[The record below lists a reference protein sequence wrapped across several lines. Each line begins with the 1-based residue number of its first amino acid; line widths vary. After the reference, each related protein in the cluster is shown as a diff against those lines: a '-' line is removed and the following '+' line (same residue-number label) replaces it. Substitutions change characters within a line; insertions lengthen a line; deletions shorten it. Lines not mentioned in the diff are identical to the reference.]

1 MKKWVSS
8 VVIAALVSAGVGH
21 TPGMLNAATA
31 IQIYIDN
38 ERLPST
44 QAPVMKGNRVLVPL
58 RSIFEGLDANV
69 IWNNKTK
76 TVTATKGDQTV
87 SMTIGSSYA
96 TISGSRVTLDVPAS
110 IIKGSTMVP
119 IRFVTEALGEE
130 VLWNSSAKR
139 VDIITSSN
147 DLSSSTV
154 TTRVGTQYGD
164 ARDISVEFT
173 PSQNED
179 GVHEY
184 RVILVKASNSGSFN
198 LNEARNVSYTSYTP
212 VSRTN
217 GKLSVTLKENTLDA
231 AGQKIQSGTAYKVYV
246 LTVGNDASDFSYV
259 LSSAKDPIT
268 MSAKPA
274 VAAASE
280 VKIRDI
286 ANHGDGRD
294 VEVSFKQPGTTS
306 DISNYRIFVVKQKDA
321 SSFDVNAASRAANS
335 YSTPVNKSS
344 SSTITTTLSSGTRDS
359 SGEIIKN
366 GIPYVVFIYSA
377 SSNTNNKQH
386 KLSVASSAITL
397 DSATLTAP
405 SITAVNDVNDY
416 GNGRDIQLSFNRAG
430 NEAKVGFYRIYVVRN
445 NQASSFNMT
454 EANKLG
460 SDRYYDISKTGNNI
474 TTTLPEKL
482 KDTSGNTIREGE
494 TYRVFVASMGNQQGG
509 YSNLLSGASAQITLV
524 NNSVTKPISGLAVS
538 DIQDYGDGR
547 DLRVTFNKSSNE
559 ASVDH
564 YRVFVVKSGN
574 AGAFNVSIASSM
586 NSSRYTRVN
595 KTGGNLSVAL
605 SADARDTDGSIIRSG
620 VSYRVFV
627 LAVSNRGD
635 SKLNSLSGAS
645 SVIQLSASSAQPAS
659 SVEAVVN
666 GTNGDGR
673 DVTVKF
679 KKASDETGLSRYLV
693 MVVRADEASRF
704 DLAWANRV
712 DSGNYTA
719 VAKKGSDLSQVLNE
733 NTKDV
738 RGDRL
743 TPGTNYKVFVLSL
756 ADGKVRSENA
766 LSQPSN
772 TFAIN
777 KAPVAVDTAV
787 ITKVENKPAQ
797 NPAIKVDFNK
807 AGNEAGLSFYAVIAV
822 KAANADQFTLEQA
835 NALPRSQYTAVSR
848 MGDNLSAVLDT
859 YALDADGSTLKAGV
873 TYRIFV
879 LSVADG
885 DKATVNSLSRA
896 SDTIVMEELPA
907 AAAPQSQRTSGEH
920 GEDSAA
926 KDI

>member
-38 ERLPST
+38 ERLPSP

-69 IWNNKTK
+69 LWNNKTK
-76 TVTATKGDQTV
+76 TVTASKGDQTV

-139 VDIITSSN
+139 VDIMTSSN

-173 PSQNED
+173 PSQNEG

-184 RVILVKASNSGSFN
+184 RVMLVKASNAGSFN
-198 LNEARNVSYTSYTP
+198 LNEARNVSYTSYTS

-217 GKLSVTLKENTLDA
+217 GKLSVTLKENALDT
-231 AGQKIQSGTAYKVYV
+231 AGQKIQSGTAYRVYV

-268 MSAKPA
+268 MNAKPA

-294 VEVSFKQPGTTS
+294 LEVSFKQPGTTS
-306 DISNYRIFVVKQKDA
+306 DITNYRIFVVKQKDA
-321 SSFDVNAASRAANS
+321 SSFDVTAASRAANS

-344 SSTITTTLSSGTRDS
+344 SSTLTTTLSSGTRDS
-359 SGEIIKN
+359 SGEVIKN
-366 GIPYVVFIYSA
+366 GIPYVVYIYST

-386 KLSVASSAITL
+386 KLSSASSAITL

-405 SITAVNDVNDY
+405 TITAVNDVNDY

-482 KDTSGNTIREGE
+482 KDSSGNTIREGE

-524 NNSVTKPISGLAVS
+524 NNSVTKPISGLAVN

-547 DLRVTFNKSSNE
+547 DLRVSFNKSSNE
-559 ASVDH
+559 ANVDH

-574 AGAFNVSIASSM
+574 AGAFDVSKANSM

-666 GTNGDGR
+666 GNSGDGR

-704 DLAWANRV
+704 DLSWANRV

-777 KAPVAVDTAV
+777 KAPVAVDAAV
-787 ITKVENKPAQ
+787 ITKVENKPAE

-848 MGDNLSAVLDT
+848 SGDNLSAVLDT

-885 DKATVNSLSRA
+885 DRATVNSLSRA

-907 AAAPQSQRTSGEH
+907 AAAPQTQSTSGNQGKEP
-920 GEDSAA
+920 AA
-926 KDI
+926 ENL